1 MAEQKEI
8 APQEEVGSSTNVD
21 KAVADNRKNVR
32 AARKA
37 PEDIFDLTK
46 PIPRVGSFFVSRII
60 HIYSLRKLIMYY
72 VFSNIFHM
80 RHDL

>member
-37 PEDIFDLTK
+37 PETSSILQSLFQ
-46 PIPRVGSFFVSRII
+46 GS
-60 HIYSLRKLIMYY
+60 K
-72 VFSNIFHM
+72 NQ
-80 RHDL
+80 